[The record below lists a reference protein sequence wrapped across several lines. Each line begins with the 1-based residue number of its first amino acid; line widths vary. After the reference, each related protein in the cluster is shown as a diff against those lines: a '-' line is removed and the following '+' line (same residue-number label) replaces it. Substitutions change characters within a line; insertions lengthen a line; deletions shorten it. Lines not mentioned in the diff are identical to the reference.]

1 MSDVSDHKVE
11 EVQQGKADFLVN
23 KFLNQHKDFSKK
35 TNNYMEKEQPKDFT
49 KKTNNY
55 VEKDSL

>member
-11 EVQQGKADFLVN
+11 EVKQGKADFLVN

-35 TNNYMEKEQPKDFT
+35 TNNYMEKE
-49 KKTNNY
+49 
-55 VEKDSL
+55 